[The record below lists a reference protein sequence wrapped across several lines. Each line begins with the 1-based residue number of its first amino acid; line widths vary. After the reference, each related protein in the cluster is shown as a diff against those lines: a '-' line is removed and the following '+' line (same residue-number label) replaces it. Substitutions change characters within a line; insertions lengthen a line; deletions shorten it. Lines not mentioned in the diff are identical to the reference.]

1 MDDIGRQVP
10 LTPAMDVLDFGC
22 GTGLLTLAL
31 APHVLSVTGADS
43 SPGMLAVLEQKIRA
57 QGLTSVRPYLI
68 GETTP
73 LASAG
78 RFHLITSSMALHHV
92 RDVTALV
99 AEFRA
104 LLVPR
109 GHLAL
114 ADLDVED
121 GTFHQADVPDV
132 HHLGFER
139 RSLRE
144 LLSQQGFVNVRETTT
159 FVHKRNGREYPVFLI
174 TAALP

>member
-1 MDDIGRQVP
+1 MNHSIMTDGTQRFDRIAPSWDAEPSRVALAKAVADDIGRQVA

-31 APHVLSVTGADS
+31 APHVRSVTGADS
-43 SPGMLAVLEQKIRA
+43 SPGMLAVLEQKIRE

-92 RDVTALV
+92 RDVPALV
-99 AEFRA
+99 AEFTP
-104 LLVPR
+104 LLVPH
-109 GHLAL
+109 GHVAL

-121 GTFHQADVPDV
+121 GTFHQGDV
-132 HHLGFER
+132 
-139 RSLRE
+139 
-144 LLSQQGFVNVRETTT
+144 
-159 FVHKRNGREYPVFLI
+159 
-174 TAALP
+174 